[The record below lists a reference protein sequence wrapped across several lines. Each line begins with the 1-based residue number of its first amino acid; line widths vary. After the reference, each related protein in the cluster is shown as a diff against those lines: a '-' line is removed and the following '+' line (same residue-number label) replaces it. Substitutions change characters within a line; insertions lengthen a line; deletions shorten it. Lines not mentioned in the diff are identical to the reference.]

1 MKKNF
6 MKYLIVSLLFG
17 LCQVSFGQA
26 AQVVNP
32 KAKAKVKQI
41 KSMIYTDDVN
51 GAVRLQQGDVYQPQY
66 RLAIEVL
73 RFNSLGKVIEKR
85 TEDSTGKIIQQNLYE
100 YDAKGNNI
108 KSVEMVSG
116 HKSLTTINTYRND
129 SLVQRQYFDGNDRL
143 ISTWVSEFD
152 RSQRLQTTTEWIA
165 GKKDNFYHTY
175 YNKNGLQVKDSQFT
189 REGQLYFYW
198 EADYNGTRLT
208 KKKSWA
214 RDSINYDC
222 KEYRHDKKKRVVEI
236 KEFDKE
242 NKLLRITS
250 IDYDNKNNPV
260 LITTS
265 FPRSNERYSEKTQY
279 TYDKFGNW
287 ESKKTFGEHSKVELT
302 KTFRQIEYF
311 E

>member
-1 MKKNF
+1 
-6 MKYLIVSLLFG
+6 
-17 LCQVSFGQA
+17 
-26 AQVVNP
+26 VV
-32 KAKAKVKQI
+32 
-41 KSMIYTDDVN
+41 
-51 GAVRLQQGDVYQPQY
+51 
-66 RLAIEVL
+66 EVM

-108 KSVEMVSG
+108 KAVEMVSG
-116 HKSLTTINTYRND
+116 HKSLVTINTYRNN
-129 SLVQRQYFDGNDRL
+129 SLIQRQYFDGNDRL

-152 RSQRLQTTTEWIA
+152 PNKRLQITTERID
-165 GKKDNFYHTY
+165 GRKDNFYHTY
-175 YNKNGLQVKDSQFT
+175 YDRNGLQVKDSQFT

-198 EADYNGTRLT
+198 EGSYDRTRLT

-222 KEYRHDKKKRVVEI
+222 KEYRYDKKKRVVEV

-242 NKLLRITS
+242 NNLVRATTNE
-250 IDYDNKNNPV
+250 YDRHNNPV
-260 LITTS
+260 LISRLSPGT
-265 FPRSNERYSEKTQY
+265 NERHTERTEY

-287 ESKKTFGEHSKVELT
+287 ESKKAFGENSKFELT